1 MRNALI
7 VVVVALL
14 ALGGCSAPQP
24 RAFVVTVAPE
34 GDYRPASPEVMLEDL
49 KSELPALERTEGMA
63 NIHRTDRLWVVVQSR
78 SELEILQKTVRT
90 SPRWTVVE
98 VERVAVANLR
108 DYFVGKGAE

>member
-1 MRNALI
+1 MRNALL

-34 GDYRPASPEVMLEDL
+34 GDYRPDSPDSMLEDL
-49 KSELPALERTEGMA
+49 KSELPPLERTEGMA

-78 SELEILQKTVRT
+78 SELDVIRSTVRT
-90 SPRWTVVE
+90 SPRWELLE
-98 VERVAVANLR
+98 VERVPVARLKE
-108 DYFVGKGAE
+108 YFEAKGAE